1 MTDGKSHQTITGVI
15 NDLKEISDPLIAAG
29 IGLDT
34 DQEFLLTLAS
44 NSSTV
49 VYDNNTDNA
58 LRLGRRIIEVMRNTA
73 ALCEDEGIVIIYIGH
88 NQVQGH
94 SHALAG
100 CLVKLS

>member
-1 MTDGKSHQTITGVI
+1 MTDGKSHQTVTGVI
-15 NDLKEISDPLIAAG
+15 DDLKEISDPLIAAG

-73 ALCEDEGIVIIYIGH
+73 ALCEDEGIVIIIGH
-88 NQVQGH
+88 KQVQVH